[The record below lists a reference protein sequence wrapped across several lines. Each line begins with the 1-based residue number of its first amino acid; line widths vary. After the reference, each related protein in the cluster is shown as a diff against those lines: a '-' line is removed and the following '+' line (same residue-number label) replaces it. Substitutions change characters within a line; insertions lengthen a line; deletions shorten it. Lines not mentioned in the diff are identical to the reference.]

1 MASPI
6 KPALQIGLALIAC
19 GPAAFA
25 QTWPAQ
31 FASGPGAIGYVAIGV
46 TLPLLRDGRLSKG
59 HFWRGCEALGA
70 TITLTEALKAATHVP
85 RPDSGT
91 HDSFP
96 SGHASATFCVA
107 TMESQFHPKEAPFWY
122 AGAALIA
129 DSRLVL
135 NRHRPSDVIAGAALG
150 YLTARA
156 ELSSRHGWV
165 IAPLIGGD
173 GTYGLMAS
181 KRF

>member
-1 MASPI
+1 M
-6 KPALQIGLALIAC
+6 KPALLIGLALTAC
-19 GPAAFA
+19 GPAALA
-25 QTWPAQ
+25 QTWPAK

-46 TLPLLRDGRLSKG
+46 TLPLLRDGHMSKE

-70 TITLTEALKAATHVP
+70 TVALTEALKAATHVP

-96 SGHASATFCVA
+96 SGHASATFCIA
-107 TMESQFHPKEAPFWY
+107 TMESQFHPKEAPLWF

-135 NRHRPSDVIAGAALG
+135 NRHHPSDVIAGAALG
-150 YLTARA
+150 FLTARA
-156 ELSSRHGWV
+156 ELASRHGWV
-165 IAPLIGGD
+165 IAPLIGEKS
-173 GTYGLMAS
+173 TFGLIAAT
-181 KRF
+181 RF